1 MSGMAKALVV
11 VYKDEML
18 VNQLKKLVET
28 NDDAEGEQ
36 IVGTRD
42 DSISAAATM
51 RTSYTC
57 CWSRRADRVISQTPG
72 TPATSMQ
79 HGRRLRPDAEGCW
92 SN

>member
-1 MSGMAKALVV
+1 MSGMAKTLVV

-42 DSISAAATM
+42 DSISAAAIM

-57 CWSRRADRVISQTPG
+57 CWSMRVVR
-72 TPATSMQ
+72 ATS
-79 HGRRLRPDAEGCW
+79 RTRVYPRLQCNMAGG
-92 SN
+92 